1 MAILNENYSFLVF
14 ACVINGLTAVAE
26 LSICFEMSLYF
37 AKGLNAGAATISGF
51 INLVS
56 SLLAFVMV
64 ISLTPFLNNQQPVD
78 VEITLIILFSILG
91 TAMLLMTMAKSPES
105 K

>member
-26 LSICFEMSLYF
+26 LSLCFEMSLYY

-51 INLVS
+51 INALSTMV
-56 SLLAFVMV
+56 AFVIV
-64 ISLTPFLNNQQPVD
+64 IGITPFLSDQQPVD
-78 VEITLIILFSILG
+78 VEITLIILFSVLG
-91 TAMLLMTMAKSPES
+91 AAWMMMAIAKSPEN